1 MFKVLKE
8 GEKKKKGTKNTL
20 SSKVMLQKGEKNK
33 IFPRQTKA
41 EGVCHSWSCFRR
53 NAKGSSSH

>member
-41 EGVCHSWSCFRR
+41 DGVHHCWTNLIR
-53 NAKGSSSH
+53 NAEMTLLS